1 MLDNLKNEAQV
12 KMQKSIDAL
21 NHELGKIRTGRAH
34 PSLLESITVESYGQQ
49 VELSHVASISVQDAR
64 TLLITPFDKKTVEA
78 IDKAVRNSSLGLNPV
93 SAGTVIRVPLPPLNE
108 ERRMQFVKQVKVEA
122 EKTRVAIRNIRRDII
137 AAAKKLLKDK
147 EISEDQ
153 EKKFAD
159 QIQKI
164 TDKFVEQVDKIITVK
179 EQDLLTV

>member
-1 MLDNLKNEAQV
+1 
-12 KMQKSIDAL
+12 
-21 NHELGKIRTGRAH
+21 
-34 PSLLESITVESYGQQ
+34 
-49 VELSHVASISVQDAR
+49 
-64 TLLITPFDKKTVEA
+64 
-78 IDKAVRNSSLGLNPV
+78 VRNSNLGLNPV

-122 EKTRVAIRNIRRDII
+122 EKTRVSIRNIRRDII
-137 AAAKKLLKDK
+137 ASAKKLLKDK
-147 EISEDQ
+147 EISEDD

-164 TDKFVEQVDKIITVK
+164 TDKFVEQVDRTVTTK

>member
-1 MLDNLKNEAQV
+1 MLDNLKNESQV

-21 NHELGKIRTGRAH
+21 NQELAKIRTGRAH
-34 PSLLESITVESYGQQ
+34 PSLLESILVDSYGQQ
-49 VELSHVASISVQDAR
+49 VELNQVASISVQDAR
-64 TLLITPFDKKTVEA
+64 TLVITPFDKRTTET
-78 IDKAVRNSSLGLNPV
+78 IDKAVRNSNLGLNPV

-122 EKTRVAIRNIRRDII
+122 EKTRVSIRNIRRDII
-137 AAAKKLLKDK
+137 ASAKKLLKDK
-147 EISEDQ
+147 EISEDD

-164 TDKFVEQVDKIITVK
+164 TDKFVEQVDRTVTTK